1 MCALASWRLIIRA
14 GKRGWTSVHQENE
27 WCTCKC
33 AKFTQYSFP
42 SCCTWYAEFLSH
54 LHCLFFFFF
63 KEWIKE
69 FYPPLLKGW
78 IFISNLALI
87 KIGVWVLCL
96 KWFLKYYV
104 WLIWCCVNFILV
116 LLHGLFA
123 ALLSSLFERDGE
135 RGHLL
140 PFGKVCCLFLRKG
153 IMRTVCSKRSLGKS
167 IQSRKSNKTFPCSTL
182 KASSKLWLR
191 VFLVIKDTSMFNS
204 PSQVFFVL
212 NLPDYFS
219 YTLKLLASITPY
231 SKGAC
236 TIIVCS
242 AFCSF
247 IPFS

>member
-1 MCALASWRLIIRA
+1 M
-14 GKRGWTSVHQENE
+14 
-27 WCTCKC
+27 
-33 AKFTQYSFP
+33 
-42 SCCTWYAEFLSH
+42 
-54 LHCLFFFFF
+54 
-63 KEWIKE
+63 
-69 FYPPLLKGW
+69 
-78 IFISNLALI
+78 
-87 KIGVWVLCL
+87 
-96 KWFLKYYV
+96 
-104 WLIWCCVNFILV
+104 NFILV